1 MVGAEGG
8 IRLPG
13 VPAGRL
19 RFGKRFFANL
29 HVSDENKH
37 LIIYNVNSI
46 LINLTNKVTKW
57 FKITIQSQSK
67 ATDL

>member
-1 MVGAEGG
+1 MKSTCENVKKY
-8 IRLPG
+8 
-13 VPAGRL
+13 
-19 RFGKRFFANL
+19 FL